1 MLQKLINL
9 LRQILKINQKSSTS
23 LENMSESAN
32 KVMPISIEAYF
43 SDPKNG
49 DDRRLK
55 YPNDYTNEILENAK
69 ALLEKVNSLLIDLGV
84 VTVVVSSGWRPAT
97 VNAAVGGAKRS
108 LHMQGRAVDLRDS
121 TGELDKLIESKPELL
136 KKHGLWLEDPSATKG
151 WCHLDCGNRTDRPSR
166 VFKV

>member
-43 SDPKNG
+43 QDPKNG

-55 YPNDYTNEILENAK
+55 YPNDYTSEILENAK
-69 ALLEKVNSLLIDLGV
+69 ALLEKVNNLLIDLGV

-97 VNAAVGGAKRS
+97 VNAAVGGAKKS
-108 LHMQGRAVDLRDS
+108 LHMLGKAIDLRDS
-121 TGELDKLIESKPELL
+121 TGELDKLIESRPDLL
-136 KKHGLWLEDPSATKG
+136 KKYGLWLEDPSATKG
-151 WCHLDCGNRTDRPSR
+151 WCHLDVGNRTDRPSR